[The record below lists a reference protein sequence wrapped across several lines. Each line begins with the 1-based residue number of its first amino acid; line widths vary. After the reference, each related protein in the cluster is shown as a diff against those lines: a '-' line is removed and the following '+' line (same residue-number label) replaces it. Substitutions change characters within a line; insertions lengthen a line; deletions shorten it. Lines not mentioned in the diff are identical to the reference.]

1 MRSLAQHRNSNIS
14 FFRTLEQY
22 SEFEKWQVK
31 KILEAEKNFNH
42 LRRLNSY
49 SAITF
54 IINKMEYSKEKIDN
68 LEKEIQSIKNTIQKY
83 QQINID
89 EPKPISKDNN
99 TIIDIETEKNNL
111 IPYKQFEPD
120 NQTVYCQCCNFTNS
134 NHNAAKL
141 IFEMILIVLNIS
153 SVCGLC
159 YIIFMR

>member
-1 MRSLAQHRNSNIS
+1 
-14 FFRTLEQY
+14 
-22 SEFEKWQVK
+22 
-31 KILEAEKNFNH
+31 
-42 LRRLNSY
+42 
-49 SAITF
+49 
-54 IINKMEYSKEKIDN
+54 MEYSKEKIDN

-99 TIIDIETEKNNL
+99 TIIDIETEKNSL
-111 IPYKQFEPD
+111 IPYKHFEPD